1 MFKGGNNLTHRPP
14 FLFPRNDEYT
24 RKDLIPGISFKSK
37 TTRIQFLFRD
47 NLFNV
52 YDQEKVNNYEVR
64 SVISINDISLMIVTV
79 LFEGG
84 TTWDGECIH
93 ILMVGLC

>member
-1 MFKGGNNLTHRPP
+1 MFPIKNLK
-14 FLFPRNDEYT
+14 NS
-24 RKDLIPGISFKSK
+24 I
-37 TTRIQFLFRD
+37 FLFRD

-84 TTWDGECIH
+84 TTWDGKFIH

>member
-1 MFKGGNNLTHRPP
+1 M
-14 FLFPRNDEYT
+14 
-24 RKDLIPGISFKSK
+24 
-37 TTRIQFLFRD
+37 FRD
-47 NLFNV
+47 NLFDV

-79 LFEGG
+79 LSEGG
-84 TTWDGECIH
+84 TTRDGKFIH